1 MTGSGEPA
9 GRAARPA
16 GVLAH
21 IRTLLPSM
29 APAERRVGEAVL
41 GQPSVV
47 VGRTITELAES
58 CHTSETTVIRFCRTV
73 GFRGYPELRLT
84 LATELGRDAAR
95 GDGHKEL
102 GADIG
107 RADSLREVVEKIGY
121 ADARGV
127 EDTVTQLDLDALAKV
142 VDAVATA
149 DRINLFGIGAS
160 GFAANDLQR
169 KLYRIGRNAFF
180 FADPHDALVAAAL
193 LRPGDVEIGLTHT
206 GTTVETV
213 NVLREARRHDA
224 VAVAIT
230 NNGGAPAAAEADLVL
245 TTAARETTFR
255 SGAMASRIAQLAIV
269 DCIFVAV
276 AQRTYDDTLDALRL
290 TFRAVDDVRTK
301 KS

>member
-1 MTGSGEPA
+1 MA
-9 GRAARPA
+9 GRGESADGAARPA
-16 GVLAH
+16 GVLAR
-21 IRTLLPSM
+21 IRSLLPGM
-29 APAERRVGEAVL
+29 APAERRVGDAVL
-41 GQPSVV
+41 AEPSVV
-47 VGRTITELAES
+47 VGRTITELAEACS
-58 CHTSETTVIRFCRTV
+58 TSETTVIRFCRTV

-95 GDGHKEL
+95 GDAHREL

-107 RADSLREVVEKIGY
+107 KADSLRDVVAKIGY

-127 EDTVTQLDLDALAKV
+127 EDTMAQLDLDALAKV

-149 DRINLFGIGAS
+149 GRINLFGIGAS

-169 KLYRIGRNAFF
+169 KLYRIGRNAFCF
-180 FADPHDALVAAAL
+180 TDPHDALVAAAL

-206 GTTVETV
+206 GTTAETV

-224 VAVAIT
+224 VTVAIT
-230 NNGGAPAAAEADLVL
+230 NAGTAPAAVAADHVL

-301 KS
+301 R